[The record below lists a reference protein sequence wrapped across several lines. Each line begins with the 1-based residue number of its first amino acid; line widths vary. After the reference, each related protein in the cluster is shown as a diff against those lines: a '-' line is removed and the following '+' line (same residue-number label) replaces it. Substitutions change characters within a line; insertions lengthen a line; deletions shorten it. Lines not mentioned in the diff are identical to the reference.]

1 MYLLKVVK
9 KDYFVY
15 SYTKPGRIIKCSED
29 EVNKMYELEDL
40 QNAKRIKNKI
50 VAIKELS
57 SNDIF
62 IMYKVYNK
70 NRYCIVRGTKDGI
83 STTMDVTFDRLYEY
97 DTTENI
103 LNAKLKD
110 GEYRGIEIVIPE
122 YDFESGKIKTAY
134 DEVYK
139 RFLLRAYDLYCIYS
153 VSGKSSRSPV
163 PYGKLDTEAWH
174 WVRQR
179 MKTFHTAEYN
189 DWMRLLSV
197 TL

>member
-110 GEYRGIEIVIPE
+110 GEYRGIDIILPE

-163 PYGKLDTEAWH
+163 PYGKLDTETWH

>member
-1 MYLLKVVK
+1 MYLIKVVK

-83 STTMDVTFDRLYEY
+83 STTMDVTFDRLYEL
-97 DTTENI
+97 DNNENI
-103 LNAKLKD
+103 VNARLKD
-110 GEYRGIEIVIPE
+110 GEYRGIDIILPE
-122 YDFESGKIKTAY
+122 YDFENNLIKTSY
-134 DEVYK
+134 NEIYK
-139 RFLLRAYDLYCIYS
+139 RFLLRAYDLYCLYS
-153 VSGKSSRSPV
+153 VQGHSKRSPS
-163 PYGKLDTEAWH
+163 PYKKLDEGDWH
-174 WVRQR
+174 WLRQR

-189 DWMRLLSV
+189 DWIRMLS
-197 TL
+197 L